1 MSATTSGPS
10 VADPAG
16 TPPTPPATPDQ
27 DTPKKP
33 MRSLPESMWSQS
45 FIYGMFMLPIAA
57 GVLIGAFKY
66 LDQAV
71 VATLA
76 GVAINKLLSPSDFF
90 YGGSKHPPA
99 PEPTPGV
106 TTTTTT
112 APP

>member
-27 DTPKKP
+27 GTPKNS
-33 MRSLPESMWSQS
+33 MRSLPESLKSQS
-45 FIYGMFMLPIAA
+45 FIYAVGMLLIVPPLLFAVFRYLSSDVAA
-57 GVLIGAFKY
+57 A
-66 LDQAV
+66 
-71 VATLA
+71 LA
-76 GVAINKLLSPSDFF
+76 GSALMKLLSPSDFF